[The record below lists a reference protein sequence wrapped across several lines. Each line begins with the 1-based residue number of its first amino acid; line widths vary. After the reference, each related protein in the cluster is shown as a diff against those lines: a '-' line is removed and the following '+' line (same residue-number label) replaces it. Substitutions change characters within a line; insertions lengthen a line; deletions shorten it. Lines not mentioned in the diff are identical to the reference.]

1 MKKVIIGLSIVFL
14 GLVGAY
20 YYKQYKYEHRFDNLL
35 ICHKMNL
42 LDDNQTIPN
51 LLNRQKTK
59 EFYENFCKQ
68 SHMLGW
74 FDKDLHLEK
83 SAFELVQAIEESY
96 DNGLDKDKYHFALLQ
111 KQMKEYSLIT
121 EEHSIEQRTELAN
134 KLDVRLTDAYINL
147 FEDSYYGLT
156 DWKKYKKIQYQYNK
170 ETTIKSQEERRLK
183 LIELNIS
190 VEDMEDEPLP
200 KFEWEKPNKKE
211 RDATSELLIHL
222 KNGEIYN
229 SLMTLHPDIKEYKK
243 MVTILKELRNSSN
256 PNKTKINKIL
266 LNMERFRWVIG
277 KYDKSEKSVVVNIP
291 SFTLHFLENGQK
303 VWDMRVIVGKP
314 KRPTPILEGSLSYAT
329 LNPYWTA
336 PPTVIR
342 EDMMKKADTMAEY
355 LKMHNMKLFRVVN
368 DKKVE
373 VNAADIDWTTYKD
386 AKKIPFVFRAEPG
399 VDNPLGVI
407 KFTFANKY
415 SVYMHDTDK
424 REFFVEPYR
433 AFSSGCV
440 RLHEPTKLFGYIL
453 GIPNDVNLS
462 EYNKQNKPEVAVSLK
477 TEVPVV
483 FRYMTAGVNKNAN
496 LEIYDDIY
504 GYDENNIKA
513 MKGYEKIFDTRF
525 IASPIVL
532 PPQAK

>member
-1 MKKVIIGLSIVFL
+1 MKKIIVGLAIVLL
-14 GLVGAY
+14 GLLGAY

-42 LDDNQTIPN
+42 LDDNKTIPD
-51 LLNRQKTK
+51 LLNREKTK
-59 EFYENFCKQ
+59 EFYQKFCKQ
-68 SHMLGW
+68 SSLLGW
-74 FDKDLHLEK
+74 FDTDLHLTK
-83 SAFELVQAIEESY
+83 SAFDLIQAIEESY
-96 DNGLDKDKYHFALLQ
+96 DNGLDKEKYHLLALQ
-111 KQMKEYSLIT
+111 KQIKEYGLLT
-121 EEHSIEQRTELAN
+121 EEHTAEQRTELAN
-134 KLDVRLTDAYINL
+134 KLDVRLTDAYIAL
-147 FEDSYYGLT
+147 FDDSYYGLT

-170 ETTIKSQEERRLK
+170 ETTIKAQEERRLK

-190 VEDMEDEPLP
+190 VEDMQDEPLP
-200 KFEWEKPNKKE
+200 KFEWEKPAKKE
-211 RDATSELLIHL
+211 RLAVDELLIHL
-222 KNGEIYN
+222 EADEIYN
-229 SLMTLHPDIKEYKK
+229 SLVALHPDIKEYKK
-243 MVTILKELRNSSN
+243 LVLILKELRSGSN

-277 KYDKSEKSVVVNIP
+277 QYDKSEKSVLVNIP
-291 SFTLHFLENGQK
+291 SFTLHVLENGER

-314 KRPTPILEGSLSYAT
+314 KRPTPILEGTLSNAI

-355 LKMHNMKLFRVVN
+355 LKEHNMKLFRVVN
-368 DKKVE
+368 NKKIE
-373 VNAADIDWTTYKD
+373 INADDINWTNYKD
-386 AKKIPFVFRAEPG
+386 SKKIPFVFRAEPG
-399 VDNPLGVI
+399 DGNPLGII
-407 KFTFANKY
+407 KFTFPNKY

-440 RLHEPTKLFGYIL
+440 RLHQPTKLFSYIL
-453 GIPNDVNLS
+453 GTAEDVNLS
-462 EYNKQNKPEVAVSLK
+462 NYNKQNKAEVPVSLK

-483 FRYMTAGVNKNAN
+483 FRYMTAGVNKNGN

-525 IASPIVL
+525 IASPIIL
-532 PPQAK
+532 PPQA